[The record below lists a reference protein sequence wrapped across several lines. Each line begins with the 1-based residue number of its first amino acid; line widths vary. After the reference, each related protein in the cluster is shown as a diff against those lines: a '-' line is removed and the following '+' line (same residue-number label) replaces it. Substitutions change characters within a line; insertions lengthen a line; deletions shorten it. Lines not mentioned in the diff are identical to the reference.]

1 MATAATVRELRR
13 ARRTRRLGQ
22 LEWFEIAYRV
32 YLTALAGGLAIA
44 WLSGLVSDEPAT
56 AAQLADVLDRG
67 PAVIGLFAVAAFA
80 LGLRS
85 GSDGGP
91 ISLEA
96 GDVRHLMPAPVPR
109 RAVLLTPVV
118 QRCRALAFAG
128 LIVGGIAGELASR
141 RLPGSAAAWAASGA
155 ATGALIG
162 LLFVVTAVLDARVAG
177 APLGGHRRSAR
188 SSRWCRSW
196 RRPEA
201 GTGRGTGS
209 AAWRCGACART
220 SSTSCRSPW
229 CWRWPWPHWRSPTAC
244 ASNRSTRRA
253 NLVSQLHFAV
263 TMQDLRTVVLLR
275 RQLRGEQPRTRPWWR
290 MKTSSS
296 VNATRAVWQ
305 RDLRGLARYPASRL
319 VRMATLAAA
328 GGVCAV
334 VVDRGTTPLVL
345 GVAAALYLLGLDAIE
360 PMSQEI
366 DHPDHADAVPHERG
380 WLLVRHFAAPAAAL
394 VPFALIGAAVVAV
407 VEPEHALGALAL
419 CVPMAWAGACG
430 AVVSV
435 VRDSFDPVSPSAA
448 TVAVPPEFAGFT
460 STLNMLIPLVAS
472 IVASLTP
479 LAMRESPT
487 VGTAVRMTVLN
498 LLVVGV
504 AGRWVVRREAWR
516 EMWRNL
522 IDQGKTAQK
531 KAA

>member
-56 AAQLADVLDRG
+56 AAQLADVFDRG

-162 LLFVVTAVLDARVAG
+162 PLFVVTAVLTHALRVPRWAATALG
-177 APLGGHRRSAR
+177 AVVAVVQILAATRGWYGPGNGLGSLALWGMRTNIVDLVSVAVVLAMAVAALALADRLRLEPL
-188 SSRWCRSW
+188 
-196 RRPEA
+196 
-201 GTGRGTGS
+201 
-209 AAWRCGACART
+209 
-220 SSTSCRSPW
+220 
-229 CWRWPWPHWRSPTAC
+229 
-244 ASNRSTRRA
+244 TRRA

-275 RQLRGEQPRTRPWWR
+275 RQLRGEQPRIRPWWR
-290 MKTSSS
+290 MKSSSS

-472 IVASLTP
+472 IIASLTP
-479 LAMRESPT
+479 LAMRQSPT

-516 EMWRNL
+516 EMWHNL
-522 IDQGKTAQK
+522 IDQGKTTQK